1 MTVSGAK
8 TKIPYKPRYPE
19 VHKALESHRFC
30 VLVAHR
36 RFGKTVL
43 VINHL
48 IKLALL
54 CSRPRGSFAYVAPFR
69 NQAKNVAWDYL
80 KHYTAPVPGRA
91 VNESELSITLPSN
104 GGGSRIRIFG
114 ADNPDSLR
122 GLYFDA
128 VVLDEVAQM
137 KPEVWSEIVQ
147 PALADRDGSAV
158 FIGTPKGINLFSE
171 LYYRALELKD
181 QGDTR
186 WEAMSFP
193 VTATS
198 ALSPERV
205 AELRADM
212 SENKFGQE
220 MLCDFSAS
228 SDDVLIPLPL
238 VDEAM
243 SRTYQEHQYGWAP
256 LVLGVDVARFG
267 DDSSVLFFRRGLV
280 AETPI
285 VCKGLDNM
293 ALADRIAY
301 EMRERKPQAVFID
314 AGGGAGVIDRL
325 RQLGQTVTE
334 VPFGGRPGRT
344 DRYVN
349 RRVEMW
355 DEMRHWLEGGGALP
369 RDESLKAELTAPTY
383 SFDAAGRMKL
393 EPKEDVKERLLRSPD
408 KADALALSF
417 AAPVAAP
424 DVVASLARQRK
435 AYDPLEW

>member
-1 MTVSGAK
+1 MEPIT
-8 TKIPYKPRYPE
+8 IPYKPRYPE
-19 VHKALESHRFC
+19 VHEALESHRFA

-43 VINHL
+43 VINHI
-48 IKLALL
+48 IKQALM
-54 CSRPRGSFAYVAPFR
+54 CAKPRGSYAYIAPHR

-80 KHYTAPVPGRA
+80 KHFTAPLPGRA
-91 VNESELSITLPSN
+91 VNESELCITIPSN

-114 ADNPDSLR
+114 ADNPDALR
-122 GLYFDA
+122 GLYFDCA
-128 VVLDEVAQM
+128 VLDEVAQM
-137 KPEVWSEIVQ
+137 KPEVWDEIVQ

-171 LYYRALELKD
+171 LYYRACEL
-181 QGDTR
+181 QGGGDPD
-186 WEAMSFP
+186 WVAMSYP

-198 ALSPERV
+198 VLSPKIVED
-205 AELRADM
+205 LRKDM
-212 SENKFGQE
+212 SENKFRQE

-228 SDDVLIPLPL
+228 SDDILIPLPL
-238 VDEAM
+238 VVEAM
-243 SRTYQEHQYGWAP
+243 GRTYKEHQYKAAP

-280 AETPI
+280 AEPPI

-293 ALADRIAY
+293 QLADRIAY

-325 RQLGQTVTE
+325 RQLGQAVIE
-334 VPFGGRPGRT
+334 VPFGGRPSRT

-349 RRVEMW
+349 RRMEMW
-355 DEMRHWLEGGGALP
+355 DEMRQWLESGGALP
-369 RDESLKAELTAPTY
+369 PDEPLKAELSTPTY
-383 SFDAAGRMKL
+383 SFDNAGRMKL

-408 KADALALSF
+408 KADALCLTF

-424 DVVASLARQRK
+424 SLGMVGHSRK